1 MDAASQKEASIQP
14 SAQATGARPEGVSGE
29 REAAA
34 QVREMFDGIAPR
46 YDFLNHFLSF
56 QMDRLWRRRAV
67 RRFRAILQKPD
78 ARVLDLCCGTGDL
91 AFALSACAQAS
102 VFGADFSHPMLVRA
116 IGKSPRIAGEN
127 SPRAPRAFLQADAL
141 AMPFAGDT
149 FDLITVAFGFRN
161 LANYAS
167 GLREMFRLLRPGGQI
182 GILEFAEPSG
192 ALFKRLYKFYFRRVL
207 PRVGGSISG
216 NRTAYGYLPD
226 SVGKLPSPSGLKEM
240 ISAAG
245 FIDAQSELWTAG
257 TVALNRATKP

>member
-1 MDAASQKEASIQP
+1 MNAAGPKEAPMQSPHQ
-14 SAQATGARPEGVSGE
+14 SAGARPEGVSGE

-56 QMDRLWRRRAV
+56 QMDRLWRKRAV
-67 RRFRAILQKPD
+67 RRVRAILEKPD

-91 AFALSACAQAS
+91 AFALSAHAKAS
-102 VFGADFSHPMLVRA
+102 VFGSDFSHPMLVRA
-116 IGKSPRIAGEN
+116 IEKSSRIAGAN
-127 SPRAPRAFLQADAL
+127 SSRAPLAFLQADAL
-141 AMPFAGDT
+141 VMPFAGDS

-161 LANYAS
+161 LANYAT
-167 GLREMFRLLRPGGQI
+167 GLREMFRLLRSGGQI

-192 ALFKRLYKFYFRRVL
+192 ALFKRLYKFYFRRIL
-207 PRVGGSISG
+207 PRVGRTISG

-226 SVGKLPSPSGLKEM
+226 SVRKFPSPSELKGM

-257 TVALNRATKP
+257 TVALHRATKP

>member
-1 MDAASQKEASIQP
+1 MDAASPKEAPLQSP
-14 SAQATGARPEGVSGE
+14 HQASGARPQGVSGE
-29 REAAA
+29 TEAAA

-67 RRFRAILQKPD
+67 RRFRTLLEKPG

-91 AFALSACAQAS
+91 AIALSAHAKAT

-116 IGKSPRIAGEN
+116 IEKSHRAAGAN
-127 SPRAPRAFLQADAL
+127 SGHAPRAFLQADAL
-141 AMPFAGDT
+141 AMPFADYS

-161 LANYAS
+161 LANYGH
-167 GLREMFRLLRPGGQI
+167 GLNEMFRLLRSGGQI

-192 ALFKRLYKFYFRRVL
+192 AFFKRLYRFYFRRVL

-216 NRTAYGYLPD
+216 NRSAYGYLPD
-226 SVGKLPSPSGLKEM
+226 SVRKFPSPSELKGM
-240 ISAAG
+240 ITAAG
-245 FIDAQSELWTAG
+245 FIDPQSELWTGG
-257 TVALNRATKP
+257 TVALHHATKP

>member
-1 MDAASQKEASIQP
+1 MDAASPKEAPLQSP
-14 SAQATGARPEGVSGE
+14 HQAAGARPEGITGE

-67 RRFRAILQKPD
+67 RRFRSILEKPG

-91 AFALSACAQAS
+91 AIALSAHAKAS
-102 VFGADFSHPMLVRA
+102 IFGADFSHQMLVRA
-116 IGKSPRIAGEN
+116 NEKSRRTIGAN
-127 SPRAPRAFLQADAL
+127 SNRAPRAFLQADAL
-141 AMPFAGDT
+141 AMPFAEDS

-161 LANYAS
+161 LANYNH
-167 GLREMFRLLRPGGQI
+167 GLNEMFRLLRPGGQI

-192 ALFKRLYKFYFRRVL
+192 ALFKRLYRFYFRCIL

-216 NRTAYGYLPD
+216 SRTAYGYLPD
-226 SVGKLPSPSGLKEM
+226 SVGKFPAPSELRGM
-240 ISAAG
+240 INAAG

-257 TVALNRATKP
+257 TVALHHATKP